1 MGKWYTAIS
10 DFRKGQQMQKKPPLF
25 KKLFNAGSVEEE
37 ALQLLMHEK
46 KIIEQEKELQALLN
60 FRYGY
65 GTWDELKEMRRKIRD
80 RREKEVYKQAQMR
93 ADLMEAI
100 QIGFAILVI
109 LGFVG
114 GLIWFA
120 LDTKGII

>member
-37 ALQLLMHEK
+37 ALNLLMHEK
-46 KIIEQEKELQALLN
+46 KIIEQEKELQALIN

-93 ADLMEAI
+93 RDLIEAM
-100 QIGFAILVI
+100 QIGFAILIV
-109 LGFVG
+109 LGFVI
-114 GLIWFA
+114 GLMWFA
-120 LDTKGII
+120 LDFRGMI

>member
-37 ALQLLMHEK
+37 ALNLLMHEK

-80 RREKEVYKQAQMR
+80 KREKEVYKQAQMR
-93 ADLMEAI
+93 RDLIEAM
-100 QIGFAILVI
+100 QIGFAILVV
-109 LGFVG
+109 LGFVIA
-114 GLIWFA
+114 LMYFA
-120 LDTKGII
+120 LDYRGII

>member
-80 RREKEVYKQAQMR
+80 KREKEVYKQAQMR
-93 ADLMEAI
+93 RDLIEAM
-100 QIGFAILVI
+100 QIGFAILVV
-109 LGFVG
+109 LGFVIA
-114 GLIWFA
+114 LMYFA
-120 LDTKGII
+120 LDYRGII

>member
-37 ALQLLMHEK
+37 ALHLLMHEK

-93 ADLMEAI
+93 RDLIEAM
-100 QIGFAILVI
+100 QIGFAILVV
-109 LGFVG
+109 LGFVI
-114 GLIWFA
+114 GLMWFA
-120 LDTKGII
+120 LDFRGII

>member
-37 ALQLLMHEK
+37 ALNLLMHEK
-46 KIIEQEKELQALLN
+46 KIIEQEKELQALVN

-93 ADLMEAI
+93 RDLIEAM
-100 QIGFAILVI
+100 QIGFAILIV
-109 LGFVG
+109 LGFVI
-114 GLIWFA
+114 GLMWFA
-120 LDTKGII
+120 LDFRGMI

>member
-37 ALQLLMHEK
+37 ALNLLMHEK

-93 ADLMEAI
+93 RDLIEAM
-100 QIGFAILVI
+100 QIGFAILIV
-109 LGFVG
+109 LGFVI
-114 GLIWFA
+114 GLMWFA
-120 LDTKGII
+120 LDFRGII

>member
-37 ALQLLMHEK
+37 ALNLLMHEK

-93 ADLMEAI
+93 RDLIEAM
-100 QIGFAILVI
+100 QIGFAILVV
-109 LGFVG
+109 LGFVIA
-114 GLIWFA
+114 LMYFA
-120 LDTKGII
+120 LDYRGII

>member
-37 ALQLLMHEK
+37 ALNLLMHEK
-46 KIIEQEKELQALLN
+46 KIIEKEKELQALLN

-65 GTWDELKEMRRKIRD
+65 GTWDELKDMRRKIRD
-80 RREKEVYKQAQMR
+80 KREKEVYKQAQMR
-93 ADLMEAI
+93 RDLIEAM
-100 QIGFAILVI
+100 QIGFAILIV
-109 LGFVG
+109 LGFVI
-114 GLIWFA
+114 GLMWFA
-120 LDTKGII
+120 LDFRGII

>member
-37 ALQLLMHEK
+37 ALNLLMHEK

-93 ADLMEAI
+93 RDLIEAM
-100 QIGFAILVI
+100 QIGFAILI
-109 LGFVG
+109 CL
-114 GLIWFA
+114 LYTSPSPR
-120 LDTKGII
+120 D